1 MKKIAILSLCC
12 GAVLGM
18 SAQTTLVKDVER
30 QLKSNIENY
39 PAQANA
45 IKPAFENPETKDL
58 AQPYFMIGEAA
69 FKFSDH
75 LQGQRAIGKQVDD
88 KAAGHAMIDGYY
100 NLLTA
105 MQKDSLPDEKGK
117 VKPKYSSKV
126 IKLIK
131 DHYAAQDFANAGVY
145 LWGVQDYQGAYDAW
159 NIYLNAPYNPILG
172 ANAPAAPADS
182 TVADMNFNMGLAAWQ
197 AERLDD
203 ALAAFDTAI
212 AKGYDK
218 KAVYD
223 YAISVASQKGDNAR
237 MAQYAS
243 QAFPIFGKEDDR
255 YIGFMINDKLQ
266 NKQYDEAMTML
277 EQYIQADPNNAQLY
291 YVRGV
296 IYDTKEEPEKA
307 MADYKKSLDLAPDN
321 SSALF
326 NYGRTIYNKA
336 IILSDSDAL
345 ANLPTAEYNKA
356 LEEQVYP
363 IFREAAGYLEK
374 AYQLDEDNMASKTLP
389 LLRNIYY
396 NLKDDSN
403 LKRIEELEKY

>member
-1 MKKIAILSLCC
+1 
-12 GAVLGM
+12 
-18 SAQTTLVKDVER
+18 
-30 QLKSNIENY
+30 
-39 PAQANA
+39 
-45 IKPAFENPETKDL
+45 
-58 AQPYFMIGEAA
+58 
-69 FKFSDH
+69 
-75 LQGQRAIGKQVDD
+75 
-88 KAAGHAMIDGYY
+88 
-100 NLLTA
+100 
-105 MQKDSLPDEKGK
+105 
-117 VKPKYSSKV
+117 
-126 IKLIK
+126 
-131 DHYAAQDFANAGVY
+131 
-145 LWGVQDYQGAYDAW
+145 
-159 NIYLNAPYNPILG
+159 
-172 ANAPAAPADS
+172 
-182 TVADMNFNMGLAAWQ
+182 
-197 AERLDD
+197 
-203 ALAAFDTAI
+203 
-212 AKGYDK
+212 

-223 YAISVASQKGDNAR
+223 YAISVARQECDKDR

-243 QAFPIFGKEDDR
+243 QALPIFGKEDDR
-255 YIGFMINDKLQ
+255 YIGCMINDKLQ